1 MAYVSAVVKKR
12 QEIQDLCDVI
22 QALYAFNYQLSESV
36 HDQIVS
42 FRRSAET
49 ASAKELRNLR
59 DLLVVNVK
67 KASSAFGCVHSPMK
81 FAKWFKSVSRGEKGI
96 LQLPKWYIDDYL
108 FKNYSA
114 DSKHWQAYP
123 PHTYIALDYLGEYER
138 GKIEYYLPEAVL
150 CEDMCLALN
159 ASVDLQNAPEE
170 RPLNKIKI
178 KTLNMSLRTAV
189 LSSFYFVEA
198 YLNGVAFDFE
208 YRNSPKLTND
218 DRELLLEYD
227 FAQQKEKWVNFRR
240 KLLQYPKV
248 ILGLPVPPLTET
260 NCAEMKILLTY
271 AKEIRDS
278 VVHQSPKVN
287 PITYE
292 AEKTKWMFHLG
303 IREATEVVD
312 SAVSLVRKLNALLKT
327 NGIKLDW
334 LIDRDINTG
343 KFPHSA
349 FD

>member
-1 MAYVSAVVKKR
+1 MTYISAVEKKR
-12 QEIQDLCDVI
+12 QDIQDLCDAL
-22 QALYAFNYQLSESV
+22 QALYAFNYQLSETIRE
-36 HDQIVS
+36 QILS
-42 FRRSAET
+42 FRHTAET
-49 ASAKELRNLR
+49 ASAKELRSLR
-59 DLLVVNVK
+59 DTLILNVK
-67 KASSAFGCVHSPMK
+67 KAADAFGCVHPPIK
-81 FAKWFKSVSRGEKGI
+81 FSKWFKAVSRREKGI

-108 FKNYSA
+108 FKNYLA
-114 DSKHWQAYP
+114 DSKHWQSYP

-138 GKIEYYLPEAVL
+138 GKVEYYLPEAVL
-150 CEDMCLALN
+150 CEDMCLAFNN
-159 ASVDLQNAPEE
+159 AFDLKDAPEE
-170 RPLNKIKI
+170 KPLNKIKV

-208 YRNSPKLTND
+208 YRNSTKLTND
-218 DRELLLEYD
+218 NRELLLEYD
-227 FAQQKEKWVNFRR
+227 FAQKKEKWVNFRR

-248 ILGLPVPPLTET
+248 ILSLPVPPLTET
-260 NCAEMKILLTY
+260 NCPEMQTLLTY

-292 AEKTKWMFHLG
+292 AEKIKWMFHLG
-303 IREATEVVD
+303 IEEATEVVD
-312 SAVSLVRKLNALLKT
+312 SAVSLVRKLNTLLKT

-334 LIDRDINTG
+334 LTDRDTNTG
-343 KFPHSA
+343 KFPQSA

>member
-138 GKIEYYLPEAVL
+138 GKSNTICLKL
-150 CEDMCLALN
+150 CFA
-159 ASVDLQNAPEE
+159 
-170 RPLNKIKI
+170 KICVWRSM
-178 KTLNMSLRTAV
+178 L
-189 LSSFYFVEA
+189 LSICKM
-198 YLNGVAFDFE
+198 
-208 YRNSPKLTND
+208 R
-218 DRELLLEYD
+218 
-227 FAQQKEKWVNFRR
+227 QKK
-240 KLLQYPKV
+240 
-248 ILGLPVPPLTET
+248 G
-260 NCAEMKILLTY
+260 LLT
-271 AKEIRDS
+271 
-278 VVHQSPKVN
+278 
-287 PITYE
+287 
-292 AEKTKWMFHLG
+292 
-303 IREATEVVD
+303 
-312 SAVSLVRKLNALLKT
+312 KL
-327 NGIKLDW
+327 KLRR
-334 LIDRDINTG
+334 LT
-343 KFPHSA
+343 
-349 FD
+349 